1 MQVRFKKLH
10 LDAVIPSY
18 ATAGDAGLDMVA
30 VDLSDTPEQV
40 TYQTGIAVEIPEGH
54 VGLLFPR
61 SSNTKKALTLGNSVG
76 VVDSGYRGPIILK
89 YKPLAYAESMKP
101 EEPYAIGDRIGQIII
116 IPYRNIH
123 FLEVTEL
130 TESENKPKIKTKKN
144 SKLFRA

>member
-1 MQVRFKKLH
+1 MIVRVRKLH
-10 LDAVIPSY
+10 PEAVIPTYSKP
-18 ATAGDAGLDMVA
+18 GDAGM
-30 VDLSDTPEQV
+30 DLT
-40 TYQTGIAVEIPEGH
+40 AVEIESDEYGNYCYNTGLSLEIPDGH

-101 EEPYAIGDRIGQIII
+101 EDPYAIGDRIGQIII

-123 FLEVTEL
+123 FLEVEEL
-130 TESENKPKIKTKKN
+130 NASERGIGGFGSTGK
-144 SKLFRA
+144 